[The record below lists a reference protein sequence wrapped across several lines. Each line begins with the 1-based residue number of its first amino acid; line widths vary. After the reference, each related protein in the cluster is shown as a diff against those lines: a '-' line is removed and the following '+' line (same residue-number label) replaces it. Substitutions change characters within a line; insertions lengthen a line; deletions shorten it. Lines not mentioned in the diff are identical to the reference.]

1 MLLKSSCIFT
11 ENGLNICQQNVPGSA
26 SLEMSA
32 MSCTCDSPGLYL
44 WPPTQKKPGNCVH
57 YPHIKIWGAVSPLVS
72 LYPYLYF
79 FGNCNY

>member
-11 ENGLNICQQNVPGSA
+11 ENGLNICQQNVPSSA

-72 LYPYLYF
+72 LHPYLYF
-79 FGNCNY
+79 FWKL